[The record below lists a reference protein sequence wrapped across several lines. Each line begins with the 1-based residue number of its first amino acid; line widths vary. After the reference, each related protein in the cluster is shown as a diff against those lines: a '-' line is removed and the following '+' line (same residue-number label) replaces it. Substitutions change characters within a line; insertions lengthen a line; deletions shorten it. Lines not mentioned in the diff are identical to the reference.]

1 MEDSL
6 TKVLRRFEKIVT
18 GEEVPAPESRFT
30 SYALSNF
37 RGGIGKTTLAF
48 NLAYELSR
56 AYSLLLLDL
65 CPQRSFSELLLGDQL
80 DDTAPSVYD
89 ALIPKVQAGNEEP
102 DYMDLLIHV
111 AGTCP
116 SFRRRKVWAIPGS
129 AELFLFSSSLY
140 TALNQNAAGSDERRV
155 KSSTNKILSAV
166 TDVVNQS
173 KKVHD
178 TARVLVDTSPFFAGA
193 THLAWTAVEALIIPV
208 RVDQQSVD
216 ALELTLKM
224 LNNPDM
230 DFRRINERAGRDHVP
245 KVHAVAMTHCGW
257 SREKESTPDRSTQT
271 FVSKVLRIVDEYKDL
286 FSYND
291 PTDAVFLMDDF
302 HAAGRISGAKRT
314 PLSQLTSGQFVNI
327 DGRRL
332 QVNESLDR
340 YQKEVR
346 ALASVL

>member
-6 TKVLRRFEKIVT
+6 TKVLHRFEKIIT
-18 GEEVPAPESRFT
+18 GESVPPPPHRFK

-56 AYSLLLLDL
+56 RYSLLLLDL
-65 CPQRSFSELLLGDQL
+65 CPQRSFTDLLLGDTM
-80 DDTAPSVYD
+80 DDDATNIYD

-102 DYMDLLIHV
+102 NYADLLFPV
-111 AGTCP
+111 SMTCP
-116 SFRRRKVWAIPGS
+116 AFKKSKTWAIPGS
-129 AELFLFSSSLY
+129 ADLFLFPSSLY

-155 KSSTNKILSAV
+155 KASTNKILSAIS
-166 TDVVNQS
+166 DVVAQVR
-173 KKVHD
+173 KLQDVE
-178 TARVLVDTSPFFAGA
+178 RVLIDTSPFFAGA
-193 THLAWTAVEALIIPV
+193 THLAWTSVEALIIPV

-224 LNNPDM
+224 LHNPDM
-230 DFRRINERAGRDHVP
+230 DFLRINTRADRQHVP
-245 KVHAVAMTHCGW
+245 KVHAIAMTHCGW

-271 FVSKVLRIVDEYKDL
+271 FVSKVLTIVDKYAKL
-286 FSYND
+286 FSYDD
-291 PTDAVFLMDDF
+291 PTDAIFLMDDF

-314 PLSQLTSGQFVNI
+314 PLSKLTSGQFVKI

-346 ALASVL
+346 ALSSVL